1 MSGVRV
7 FQDRGTACEWA
18 QRQNEHDPSMAQTSS
33 SQEGTWSKERK
44 MRLFGRDKS
53 CPVEPLLRGVLCGK
67 MSSEDTANFCRKPG
81 IN

>member
-1 MSGVRV
+1 MSE

-33 SQEGTWSKERK
+33 SQERTQSAERK
-44 MRLFGRDKS
+44 MRLFNREKEY
-53 CPVEPLLRGVLCGK
+53 PAEPLFRGVLYGQK
-67 MSSEDTANFCRKPG
+67 SSEDTANFCRKPG